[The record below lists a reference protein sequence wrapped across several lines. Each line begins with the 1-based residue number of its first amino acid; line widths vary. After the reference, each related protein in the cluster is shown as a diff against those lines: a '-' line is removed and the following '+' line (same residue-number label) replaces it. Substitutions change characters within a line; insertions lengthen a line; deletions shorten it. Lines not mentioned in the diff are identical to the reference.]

1 MAQVSEADSVYR
13 VVVRRAL
20 AAGDPANL
28 QVHFDVEV
36 LQRYREQNGVSIIRT
51 DTVGRVRKQG
61 SWSLDFGIAPDETSI
76 HVPYGPLSQ
85 LPEAEREHWAQFALI
100 APSSSMFLQMR
111 LAPAACHDDGEV
123 RSW

>member
-1 MAQVSEADSVYR
+1 VAQVSEADSVYR
-13 VVVRRAL
+13 VVVRRVL
-20 AAGDPANL
+20 AGGDPANL

-61 SWSLDFGIAPDETSI
+61 SWSLDFGIAPDEDVI
-76 HVPYGPLSQ
+76 HVPYGALKD
-85 LPEAEREHWAQFALI
+85 LPETEREHWAQFAVI
-100 APSSSMFLQMR
+100 APSSRMFLQMR
-111 LAPAACHDDGEV
+111 LSPSACYDDGEV